1 MVSQSARELHKA
13 STRCPRGA
21 EGARRGAMH
30 DTAPLICLS
39 SSLDGTRGLSQ
50 GVPHAAGPPGGRI
63 DVACCPRAAP
73 LPAPTP
79 HPAGGSPSV
88 RPSVRPGAADEIAA
102 PGLRAATATAAP
114 SARRPR
120 RGARR
125 GSTRSRISAPPAL
138 TACSPGACCLNVV
151 ESETGGTKAPER
163 HCSGSCPAWMACVP
177 KCAKGRK

>member
-88 RPSVRPGAADEIAA
+88 RPSVPARLMKSPPLGSERPPPPQRPPPADPAGVRGADQHGAAFR
-102 PGLRAATATAAP
+102 PRP
-114 SARRPR
+114 HSPRARR
-120 RGARR
+120 
-125 GSTRSRISAPPAL
+125 APA
-138 TACSPGACCLNVV
+138 A
-151 ESETGGTKAPER
+151 
-163 HCSGSCPAWMACVP
+163 
-177 KCAKGRK
+177 